1 MYFVVKSALKMVPA
15 TKYSAETQCANGF
28 RESMGRREL
37 HTMVSKFAC
46 SVYTVCVL
54 SFHI

>member
-1 MYFVVKSALKMVPA
+1 MYFVVKSALKMVPD

-37 HTMVSKFAC
+37 HTRVSKFAC